1 MTGYL
6 GIITVSFCCV
16 SLMYLNRQ
24 CSNFTARPH
33 FGIEL
38 LGAED
43 VIFETLLFK
52 GRNPLSEQP
61 DRVASSQRGV
71 IEGAREE

>member
-1 MTGYL
+1 M
-6 GIITVSFCCV
+6 SFCCV

-43 VIFETLLFK
+43 VIFEILFLK
-52 GRNPLSEQP
+52 GRNPLNEQP

-71 IEGAREE
+71 IGGVREEWKGKK

>member
-1 MTGYL
+1 
-6 GIITVSFCCV
+6 
-16 SLMYLNRQ
+16 MYLNRQ
-24 CSNFTARPH
+24 CSNSTARPH

-71 IEGAREE
+71 IEGVREEWKGKK